1 MQLGTQ
7 GGSQTREGRNQTVAG
22 TPFSWEEHQD
32 IVQVWVVRAAAKSSD
47 LGRHEHKSEDTVV
60 WQSAFQTEEQN
71 QGAQPPPLTLSDL
84 ASPHPLCQVAEHII
98 CKPENWHYRNT
109 FTLSK
114 GCTFQLIPG

>member
-7 GGSQTREGRNQTVAG
+7 GGSQPREGRNQTVAG

-60 WQSAFQTEEQN
+60 WQSAFQTEDQN
-71 QGAQPPPLTLSDL
+71 QGAQPPPLTLCVRLQS
-84 ASPHPLCQVAEHII
+84 
-98 CKPENWHYRNT
+98 
-109 FTLSK
+109 TLSANLRT
-114 GCTFQLIPG
+114 GTTEILLP